1 MHLNDLIKRSS
12 PPIPWFEGDNIPWNE
27 PGFSQRMLKEHFSQ
41 EHDAASRRF
50 TTIDRQVDWIHTSVL
65 AQRPASILDLGCGP
79 GFYSERL
86 ARLGHSCHGI
96 DYSPASI
103 EYASTTANRE
113 RLACTYLCQDIRQAE
128 YPAGIGFAMLIYGE
142 FNVFRPAD
150 AGVIL
155 DKAWQA
161 LDPGG
166 ILLLEPHPYKIVQR
180 LGEEPNSW
188 YSSSGGLFSESPH
201 LVLQENFWD
210 GELKVA
216 TIRYYVLDAHSGQV
230 SQYAQSMQ
238 AYQDDEY
245 RSLLIAHGFDGVQI
259 LPGLLGK
266 DSPQGLI
273 AIIARKMSGR
283 SD

>member
-1 MHLNDLIKRSS
+1 MELIDLVNRSS
-12 PPIPWFEGDNIPWNE
+12 PPLPWTEGDNIPWNE

-41 EHDAASRRF
+41 EHDDASRRF
-50 TTIDRQVDWIHTSVL
+50 GTIDRQVDWIHTTLL
-65 AQRPASILDLGCGP
+65 AQQPTSILDLGCGP

-86 ARLGHSCHGI
+86 ARLGHTCYGI

-103 EYASTTANRE
+103 EYAITSAARE
-113 RLACTYLCQDIRQAE
+113 RFACTYVCQDIREAE
-128 YPAGIGFAMLIYGE
+128 FPPRIGFVMLIYGE

-150 AGVIL
+150 VAMIL

-166 ILLLEPHPYKIVQR
+166 FLLLEPHHYQVVRQ
-180 LGEEPNSW
+180 LGEEPDSW
-188 YSSSGGLFSESPH
+188 YASSGGLFSERPH
-201 LVLQENFWD
+201 LVLKENYWD
-210 GELKVA
+210 VPRQVS
-216 TIRYYVLDAHSGQV
+216 TIRYYVIDALSGQV
-230 SQYAQSMQ
+230 SRYAQSMQ

-245 RSLLIAHGFDGVQI
+245 RSLIFAHGFEGVQI

-273 AIIARKMSGR
+273 AIVARKMSGR

>member
-1 MHLNDLIKRSS
+1 MELIDLVNRSS
-12 PPIPWFEGDNIPWNE
+12 PPLPWAEGDNIPWNE

-50 TTIDRQVDWIHTSVL
+50 GTIDKQVDWINTTLL
-65 AQRPASILDLGCGP
+65 AQQPTSILDLGCGP

-86 ARLGHSCHGI
+86 ARLGHTCHGI

-103 EYASTTANRE
+103 EYAITTATRE
-113 RLACTYLCQDIRQAE
+113 RLACTYVCQDIRQAE
-128 YPAGIGFAMLIYGE
+128 FPSGIGFVMLIYGE
-142 FNVFRPAD
+142 FNVFRPED
-150 AGVIL
+150 AAMIL

-161 LDPGG
+161 LNPGG
-166 ILLLEPHPYKIVQR
+166 FLLLEPHPYPVVQQ
-180 LGEEPNSW
+180 LGEEPDSW
-188 YSSSGGLFSESPH
+188 YASSGGLFSDHPH

-210 GELKVA
+210 AAVQVS
-216 TIRYYVLDAHSGQV
+216 TIRYYVIYAPSGQV
-230 SQYAQSMQ
+230 TQYAQSMQ

-245 RSLLIAHGFDGVQI
+245 RSLISAHGFESIQI